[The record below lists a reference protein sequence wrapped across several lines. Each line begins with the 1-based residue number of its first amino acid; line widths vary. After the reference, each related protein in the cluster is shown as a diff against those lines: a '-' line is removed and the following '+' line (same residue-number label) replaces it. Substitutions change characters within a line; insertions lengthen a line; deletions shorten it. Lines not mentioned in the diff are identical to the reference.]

1 MPSQRRTDMYS
12 TRGAVI
18 LDQVR
23 FILSYQLCLPLDGIV
38 GSANLEDELGMD
50 RLDFAEMCIALEDA
64 FDIEIDETRRFRT
77 VFEVAAFLGKRILPR
92 SANDYVPASS
102 DKTRSSSG

>member
-1 MPSQRRTDMYS
+1 MYS

-77 VFEVAAFLGKRILPR
+77 VFEVAAFLRRRILPQ
-92 SANDYVPASS
+92 SANDYAPASP
-102 DKTRSSSG
+102 DKSALGF